1 MTQQEAQLPVLQS
14 ARAAYDFF
22 LSHWTR
28 ALPGAA
34 LAALGATAMGLIM
47 RTPPEARGAGATL
60 LALALVFISTVI
72 YQSALYRMAL
82 RPEESSRFGLTLG
95 GDEARLAGLYA
106 ALTAFMTLIGV
117 VAFTAVLIVMAGV
130 VGFSGDMEA
139 IQAAQNDP
147 AAMAQALGPVGMLLY
162 MICFAGFIAL
172 MVWVGVRLALAAPA
186 TIAEKRFRMLATWPW
201 TKGSVLRII
210 AAFIL
215 AVLPA
220 ALAIG
225 LLQSGFEGA
234 MDGAS
239 RAALAIFLF
248 IMNWISAATVG
259 VISAGLYAYL
269 YTGLH
274 TPDAETR

>member
-1 MTQQEAQLPVLQS
+1 MNQSDIQLPVLQS

-22 LSHWTR
+22 LTHWLR
-28 ALPGAA
+28 ALPAA
-34 LAALGATAMGLIM
+34 AIAALGATAMGLVF
-47 RTPPEARGAGATL
+47 RTPLEARGAGAVL
-60 LALALVFISTVI
+60 LALAVVFISNVI
-72 YQSALYRMAL
+72 YQAALYRMAL
-82 RPEESSRFGLTLG
+82 RPGETSRFGIELG
-95 GDEARLAGLYA
+95 GDEARLAGLYL
-106 ALTAFMTLIGV
+106 ALTAFLTLIGI

-130 VGFSGDMEA
+130 IGFSGDMQA
-139 IQAAQNDP
+139 IQAAQGDP
-147 AAMAQALGPVGMLLY
+147 AAMAQALGPVGTLLY

-186 TIAEKRFRMLATWPW
+186 TIAEKRFQMLATWPW

-220 ALAIG
+220 ALVIG
-225 LLQSGFEGA
+225 LIQSGIEGA

-239 RAALAIFLF
+239 RATLAIVLF
-248 IMNWISAATVG
+248 IMNWISSATVG

-269 YTGLH
+269 YTGLRP
-274 TPDAETR
+274 TADDAR

>member
-1 MTQQEAQLPVLQS
+1 MSQQDAQLPVLRS
-14 ARAAYDFF
+14 ARAAYEFF
-22 LSHWTR
+22 LTHWTR

-34 LAALGATAMGLIM
+34 IAALGATAMGLVFRIPVES
-47 RTPPEARGAGATL
+47 RSAGATL
-60 LALALVFISTVI
+60 LALAVVFISNVI
-72 YQSALYRMAL
+72 YQAALYRMAL
-82 RPEESSRFGLTLG
+82 RPEQTSRFGLELG

-106 ALTAFMTLIGV
+106 ALTAFLTLVGV

-130 VGFSGDMEA
+130 VGFSGDMQA

-186 TIAEKRFRMLATWPW
+186 TIAERRFRMLSTWPW

-210 AAFIL
+210 AAAIL
-215 AVLPA
+215 AILPV
-220 ALAIG
+220 ALTLG
-225 LLQSGFEGA
+225 LLQSGIEGA
-234 MDGAS
+234 LGGGS

-248 IMNWISAATVG
+248 VMNWISAATVG

-269 YTGLH
+269 YTGLRM
-274 TPDAETR
+274 PDGETR